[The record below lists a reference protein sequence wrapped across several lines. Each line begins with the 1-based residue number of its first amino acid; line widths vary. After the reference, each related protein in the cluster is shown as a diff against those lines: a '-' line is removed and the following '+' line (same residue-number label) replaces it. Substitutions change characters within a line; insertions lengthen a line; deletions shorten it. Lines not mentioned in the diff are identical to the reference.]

1 MSKTTTHN
9 KKNLSYD
16 TNDNTEHC
24 LDLQK
29 QDSLPEGKSKL
40 EMILHS
46 VKFSPLVE
54 SVQLSLKNPINAE
67 FILDHLLKS
76 KDKSI
81 SFDKPF
87 KDKLTKLDEEILSK
101 NKVIKD
107 KKEQIQPIDIKEMKV
122 MPDGIKKLFQYLSGV
137 DPLILKKK
145 ADKGF
150 IIKEK
155 LDTESIAVLLKALE
169 LKKYNSLIL
178 EYDHTD
184 LIEVIGLLENFPFI
198 SSLTISSFLEEPLNE
213 EFVENFIEGISKTGI
228 NNLVMDKRAFSQND
242 QLILFTEDLL
252 KDTKIS
258 FSWLSEAEVLIQEKD
273 DENESFFGDP
283 PLNQSFT
290 VNPTGDYEYNDDY
303 LTDTEQ

>member
-1 MSKTTTHN
+1 M
-9 KKNLSYD
+9 
-16 TNDNTEHC
+16 
-24 LDLQK
+24 
-29 QDSLPEGKSKL
+29 
-40 EMILHS
+40 
-46 VKFSPLVE
+46 
-54 SVQLSLKNPINAE
+54 
-67 FILDHLLKS
+67 
-76 KDKSI
+76 
-81 SFDKPF
+81 
-87 KDKLTKLDEEILSK
+87 
-101 NKVIKD
+101 IKD

-169 LKKYNSLIL
+169 LEKYNSLIL
-178 EYDHTD
+178 KTSLEYDYTD
-184 LIEVIGLLENFPFI
+184 LIEVIGLLEVFHFI
-198 SSLTISSFLEEPLNE
+198 SSLTISSFLEQPLNQ
-213 EFVENFIEGISKTGI
+213 EFVENFMEGISKTGI

-258 FSWLSEAEVLIQEKD
+258 FSWLSEKEIIIQEKD
-273 DENESFFGDP
+273 DENESFFGNP